1 MYRFGY
7 FYLASYNLPNYYKI
21 ILICL
26 QNIKIKTIGHNY
38 KMHKNVPIIVGHT
51 PLRVVFFL
59 ILNTAVIHP
68 NPKRCLTREVKI

>member
-1 MYRFGY
+1 MF
-7 FYLASYNLPNYYKI
+7 SKSNPNKLQLSVSLYIYYKI

-51 PLRVVFFL
+51 LLRVIFFS
-59 ILNTAVIHP
+59 ILCTAVIHP
-68 NPKRCLTREVKI
+68 NPK